1 MAHEIELNA
10 NGSANAFFVGEP
22 AWHRL
27 GKVFPE
33 GTDLDV
39 PTAIEAAGLNWNVRL
54 QPLHMT
60 YDGEDMPVPGYAT
73 VRDSDRSVLGVVGP
87 TYQPLQNK
95 DAFNWFQPFLD
106 AKEATLE
113 AAGSLRGGKR
123 VWVLARLNR
132 DPIEVV
138 PGDDVRKYALLSNGH
153 DGTLAIR
160 AGFSAIRTV
169 CANTLA
175 QAHGDKE
182 SRLLRIRHTNR
193 AVKTLEEVREIMNLA
208 DREFTASAE
217 QYKALARK
225 GVSVEDLKNYVR
237 KVFAPKVT
245 LSEVPEEEQNERLL
259 GKIIPLFEKGRGN
272 DLPGVRG
279 TAWAAYNAC
288 VEYLQYERGNEAN
301 RLDSMWFGDSA
312 RLSQKAF
319 QTALRMVG

>member
-27 GKVFPE
+27 GRVFPE
-33 GTDLDV
+33 GTDLDI
-39 PTAIEAAGLNWNVRL
+39 PTAIEAAGLNWSVRL
-54 QPLHMT
+54 QPLHML

-73 VRDSDRSVLGVVGP
+73 VRDSDRSILGVVGP